1 MVTTACTMLLYSPAR
16 SPYVVMSV
24 GKMLS
29 FAPVSATKSP
39 IRVRIFRLSAARI
52 SGRNLHFFCIFRPL
66 MSAFFLLCVVSNSGI
81 SNHSSTFFRW
91 VMNRPRS
98 PRTERATGA
107 AYQAVP
113 SSIAF
118 LSSSDILPRFTRRQ
132 WSDAWMPSMFH
143 LVAIVCGVFIA
154 AFVSF
159 LPDDTMPPKC
169 WTWGFPCWISP
180 LGLSFVR
187 AFYAR
192 FCPFLQK
199 SCKFII

>member
-81 SNHSSTFFRW
+81 SN
-91 VMNRPRS
+91 PRH
-98 PRTERATGA
+98 A
-107 AYQAVP
+107 
-113 SSIAF
+113 
-118 LSSSDILPRFTRRQ
+118 
-132 WSDAWMPSMFH
+132 
-143 LVAIVCGVFIA
+143 
-154 AFVSF
+154 
-159 LPDDTMPPKC
+159 PPKIRFRNLLYFSRLTNQFTVIFAPI
-169 WTWGFPCWISP
+169 WDNFGTIFEIFGKGFILTYLPEFQYVISVAGITRGKV
-180 LGLSFVR
+180 LGKGFS
-187 AFYAR
+187 
-192 FCPFLQK
+192 
-199 SCKFII
+199 

>member
-52 SGRNLHFFCIFRPL
+52 SGRNLHFFLHFSPTYEC
-66 MSAFFLLCVVSNSGI
+66 FFLLCVVSNSGI

-113 SSIAF
+113 FSIAF

-132 WSDAWMPSMFH
+132 
-143 LVAIVCGVFIA
+143 
-154 AFVSF
+154 
-159 LPDDTMPPKC
+159 
-169 WTWGFPCWISP
+169 
-180 LGLSFVR
+180 
-187 AFYAR
+187 
-192 FCPFLQK
+192 
-199 SCKFII
+199 